1 MKKARPF
8 SSLVILMRVNVP
20 VVYMAQYV
28 MVLSVQHHY
37 EGNWKGWALK
47 TATFLGPEM
56 ATSEASAIWAQKIQI
71 QPSVQNNLEI
81 NSTVLCA

>member
-1 MKKARPF
+1 LKKARPF

-20 VVYMAQYV
+20 VAYMAQYV

-37 EGNWKGWALK
+37 EGHWMGWALK
-47 TATFLGPEM
+47 IETFLGPEM

-81 NSTVLCA
+81 NSAVISA